1 METTGIFAAIEAA
14 YQDGTFPCAVVA
26 ARFDGGRRIFKAIGC
41 PDPEGRAGVPASEA
55 TLFDLASLTKPLATS
70 LLALKA
76 VEAGGLELD
85 APLGRYLPG
94 AAGAS
99 LGATVRQVLA
109 HTAGL
114 PPEPRLQSFF
124 PDPGRIDREEA
135 VSRLLAI
142 EPEGRPGLRVV
153 YSCTGFQLLGLAL
166 ERIGG
171 ARLSLLFAREIA
183 GPLGLSD
190 GRGPGATASAPTATF
205 LPAPE
210 LGERCAPTESCPWRG
225 RRLKGMVH
233 DESSYCLGGD
243 GGNAGLFANL
253 AGAEVLFSV
262 WKDGAG
268 LLAESTVRMARA
280 LATAGLERR
289 RGLGV
294 QLHDAETCDTPAWP
308 EDAYGHTGF
317 TGNSA
322 WCAPASPPE
331 PASGDAGGPGVSVVS
346 LTNRVY
352 FGRAETAA
360 KIVRFRH
367 ELHGAVAELA
377 FARARARAH
386 TRSRE

>member
-1 METTGIFAAIEAA
+1 METSKVIAAVDAA
-14 YQDGTFPCAVVA
+14 FLDRTFPCAVVA
-26 ARFDGGRRIFKAIGC
+26 ARIEGVGRIFKAVGC
-41 PDPEGRAGVPASEA
+41 PDPEGQAAVPASEA
-55 TLFDLASLTKPLATS
+55 TVFDLASLTKPLATS

-76 VEAGGLELD
+76 VEAGSLALD
-85 APLGRYLPG
+85 EPLGRYLPE
-94 AAGAS
+94 AAGAT

-135 VSRLLAI
+135 ISRLLSI

-171 ARLSLLFAREIA
+171 ARLSKLFAREIA

-190 GRGPGATASAPTATF
+190 GRGLGSAAGEPMATF
-205 LPAPE
+205 LPSPE
-210 LGERCAPTESCPWRG
+210 LAERCAPTESCPWRG
-225 RRLKGMVH
+225 RRLRGMVH

-243 GGNAGLFANL
+243 GGNAGLFANI
-253 AGAEVLFSV
+253 AGAEALFAV

-268 LLAESTVRMARA
+268 LLAESTVRMARS

-308 EDAYGHTGF
+308 EGSYGHTGF

-322 WCAPASPPE
+322 WCALAPASTITLG
-331 PASGDAGGPGVSVVS
+331 PAPGRAEGLELSVVS

-352 FGRAETAA
+352 FGRAATAD
-360 KIVRFRH
+360 KIMRFRH

-377 FARARARAH
+377 FAGAD
-386 TRSRE
+386 SLV